1 MQLHSTLTR
10 FDGVGTNTLL
20 RILHDYVEQDKGKEL
35 ILGAFRSPPL
45 VNVKDVKVSPLH
57 VIFDLKRV
65 LVGRDY
71 FRINHFLPP
80 LFSLVQGPTL
90 LGKNII
96 SMPTLKEFL
105 LNCSEQFTIY
115 IWMFTPLAKMNA
127 YLRKTVEEMGI
138 KIEPQRIMGQDL
150 CKINEHFLQFPIKVG
165 HYSVDCLTYDR
176 LIYH

>member
-1 MQLHSTLTR
+1 
-10 FDGVGTNTLL
+10 
-20 RILHDYVEQDKGKEL
+20 
-35 ILGAFRSPPL
+35 
-45 VNVKDVKVSPLH
+45 VSPLH

-71 FRINHFLPP
+71 FRINHFLPS
-80 LFSLVQGPTL
+80 LFNLAQGPIL

-96 SMPTLKEFL
+96 SMLTLKEFL
-105 LNCSEQFTIY
+105 FRCLEQFIVY
-115 IWMFTPLAKMNA
+115 IWTFAPLAKMNA
-127 YLRKTVEEMGI
+127 YLRKIVEKMGI

-150 CKINEHFLQFPIKVG
+150 CKINKHFLQFPIKAS